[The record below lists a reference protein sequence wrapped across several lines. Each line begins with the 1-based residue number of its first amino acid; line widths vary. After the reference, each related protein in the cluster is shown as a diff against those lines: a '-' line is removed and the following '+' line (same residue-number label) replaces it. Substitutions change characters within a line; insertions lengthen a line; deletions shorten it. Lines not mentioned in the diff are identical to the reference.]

1 MLLRMVVL
9 SHYIR
14 SVHFYLLLKIFIS
27 RRGKNGVRTFKP
39 IDHLSLP
46 SHVQLTPL
54 PCTATPLLPGLSP
67 SKAEG
72 VGEEGEHDEGKND
85 EESNGAEYY
94 EDHCVRVHGCC
105 GGV

>member
-9 SHYIR
+9 SHHIR

-27 RRGKNGVRTFKP
+27 RRGKNGIRSFKP

-46 SHVQLTPL
+46 SHVHLTPL
-54 PCTATPLLPGLSP
+54 PRTATPLLPGLSP

-72 VGEEGEHDEGKND
+72 VGEEGEHDEGEDD
-85 EESNGAEYY
+85 EESDDAEDD
-94 EDHCVRVHGCC
+94 ESDCVRVH
-105 GGV
+105 